1 MIKSLKELKNKPSE
15 YKYLIPE
22 IFKELDP
29 DKKMATT
36 QLWLMAMPFDIG
48 RFHSFEI
55 VTKCLKSLTPEPK
68 TLGELAKQYSTGTIF
83 EVEGETYQLVGFMN
97 NGIASRLLN
106 SDQVL
111 ELPKNSEVRRIF

>member
-1 MIKSLKELKNKPSE
+1 MTI
-15 YKYLIPE
+15 IPQV
-22 IFKELDP
+22 FKELELGAE
-29 DKKMATT
+29 MHQT
-36 QLWLMAMPFDIG
+36 LVWLMAMPYEIG

-55 VTKCLKSLTPEPK
+55 VTKCIKSLVPEPK
-68 TLGELAKQYSTGTIF
+68 TLGELAKQYSTGTLF
-83 EVEGETYQLVGFMN
+83 EVDGETYQLVGFMN